1 MFSGLE
7 GDLEGMRGN
16 LRSTG
21 PSQSRHHHSNSM
33 DGSSSLQINQLSS
46 ESLETKKVMEA
57 KKLQE
62 LALIDPKQAK
72 RYSFNTLQV
81 PSF

>member
-1 MFSGLE
+1 VFSGLE

-16 LRSTG
+16 LGSVG
-21 PSQSRHHHSNSM
+21 PSQPRHHHSNSM

-46 ESLETKKVMEA
+46 ESLETKKVMEV

-62 LALIDPKQAK
+62 LSLIDPKQAK